1 MLACCFATLTPVW
14 QVVMLEPRD
23 RLLLFEAL
31 RPPEGFRFDQGIGT
45 TYSLDLL
52 ALLTAPLAFTWF
64 EQQGDE
70 DQRTG
75 IDSLEILESLR
86 RHADQLTIFCHSGR
100 IALPKVF
107 YPQLAFIE
115 DSIIQCQPEENGA
128 FHPKVWVLRWVND
141 SGGVRYRV
149 LCLSRNLTF
158 ARAWDTLL
166 SLDGNLSVNRQG
178 AISRNRGL
186 VDFVRAL
193 PRFASR
199 RPIETSISQR
209 VETLAS
215 ELERTEFELPDG
227 MTNLRF
233 WPMGIG
239 GRPRDPLA
247 ESGDRLLVVS
257 PFVTLGRLE
266 ELADGR
272 KNVMV
277 VSTSNALAH
286 LARRP
291 KGVSKFYS
299 LIDRAMLEVDS
310 EHEEKPESEAE
321 AIQQSDLHAKLY
333 VSESGWDAHIWT
345 GSANATDAAFE
356 RNVEFLVELIGPRKR
371 FGIDA
376 LMEPQKGEI
385 RFVNL
390 LEDAGRFVASEHE
403 NSAIEALEQM
413 LEQLRG
419 SISNACLEAN
429 VTPAPAGAFDVDLV
443 CRATENVSIDPNVT
457 LRCWP
462 VTVRSS
468 VGVSFNKLE
477 QGKAAATFSGLSFE
491 AITSFFAF
499 ELTGRA
505 SGEERHVCFVVNVTL
520 VGAPEGRREHVLRS
534 LVGDRSRMLRFLWL
548 LLADEGVVVAEV
560 EIMNKRESAGGER
573 SSNLLS
579 SGLFEMLL
587 RNLDR
592 APERLDH
599 LNSLLKELRQ
609 GADGDDLLPAGFDA
623 IWEPIWRQR
632 ERLRSRSEV

>member
-1 MLACCFATLTPVW
+1 
-14 QVVMLEPRD
+14 MLEPRE

-31 RPPEGFRFDQGIGT
+31 RPPEGFRFDQGIAT

-70 DQRTG
+70 DQRAG

-86 RHADQLTIFCHSGR
+86 RYADQLTIFCHAGR
-100 IALPKVF
+100 IALPKTF
-107 YPQLAFIE
+107 YPQLAFLE
-115 DSIIQCQPEENGA
+115 GSIIECQPEEGAA
-128 FHPKVWVLRWVND
+128 FHPKVWVLRCAND

-158 ARAWDTLL
+158 ARAWDTML
-166 SLDGNLSVNRQG
+166 SLDGDLSPNRRYTIG
-178 AISRNRGL
+178 RNRGL

-193 PRFASR
+193 PRFAR
-199 RPIETSISQR
+199 RQPIDASIAQR

-227 MTNLRF
+227 VTDLRF
-233 WPMGIG
+233 WPLGIG
-239 GRPRDPLA
+239 GRARDPLA
-247 ESGDRLLVVS
+247 EAGDRLLVVS

-266 ELADGR
+266 ELAVGR
-272 KNVMV
+272 KDMTV

-299 LIDRAMLEVDS
+299 LTDRAMLEVDS
-310 EHEEKPESEAE
+310 EHEEVAKSEEE

-333 VSESGWDAHIWT
+333 VSESGWDAHVWT

-356 RNVEFLVELIGPRKR
+356 RNVELLVELLGPKKR

-376 LMEPQKGEI
+376 LMEPQKGEV

-390 LEDAGRFVASEHE
+390 LEDAARFVASEKKD
-403 NSAIEALEQM
+403 SAFEALEQR

-419 SISNACLEAN
+419 SIANASLEAN
-429 VTPAPAGAFDVDLV
+429 VTPAQAGAFDVELV
-443 CRATENVSIDPNVT
+443 CRAAVKVSIDPDVT
-457 LRCWP
+457 SRCWP
-462 VTVRSS
+462 VTVTSS
-468 VGVSFNKLE
+468 VGISFGGLE
-477 QGKAAATFSGLSFE
+477 QRKVVAKFSGLSFQ
-491 AITSFFAF
+491 AITSFIAF

-505 SGEERHVCFVVNVTL
+505 SGEERQVRFVVNVSL
-520 VGAPEGRREHVLRS
+520 IGAPEGRREHVIRS
-534 LVGDRSRMLRFLWL
+534 LVRDRSRMMRFLWL
-548 LLADEGVVVAEV
+548 LLADEGVAVPEVATTN
-560 EIMNKRESAGGER
+560 MRESAGGEGG
-573 SSNLLS
+573 SSLLT

-609 GADGDDLLPAGFDA
+609 GADSEDLLPAGFDA

-632 ERLRSRSEV
+632 LRSRSGA